1 MDILYGVNCMSIYF
15 QLFLASFFWGSN
27 IIVMKLL
34 LHHLPFLFLAFL
46 RVLFSFVFLGIYL
59 YFHHISLN
67 NFDKKKMLI
76 ISLLSI
82 YLNFFLTFI
91 GMNQVKGID
100 NALMNA
106 LSPTITFLLSLL
118 FLKYHLSLKEWMG
131 MFLSLFAFLLSIR
144 FQIFSIQS
152 GFYYLLAGMTLYILG
167 NILIQKWHIEPSISF
182 TFYELLYGSLF
193 LWIHSWVD
201 GQLAFDRLLTLPL
214 WQWGLFLM
222 ISGVGF
228 AYIQVTYMKAIAQIG
243 AVQTSF
249 FLSLNPIFTYL
260 ESLVF
265 LQESFDFI
273 HFVSFLLLF
282 LALIITK
289 QQNKHKE

>member
-1 MDILYGVNCMSIYF
+1 MDILIWVNCMSIYF

-34 LHHLPFLFLAFL
+34 LQHLPFLFLAFL
-46 RVLFSFVFLGIYL
+46 RVLFSFFFLGVYV
-59 YFHHISLN
+59 YFHHIPLSHFN
-67 NFDKKKMLI
+67 KKKILI

-91 GMNQVKGID
+91 GMNQVKGVD

-106 LSPTITFLLSLL
+106 LSPTITFLFSLL
-118 FLKYHLSLKEWMG
+118 FLKYHLSFKERIG
-131 MFLSLFAFLLSIR
+131 MFLSLFAFFLSIR

-152 GFYYLLAGMTLYILG
+152 GFYYLLAGMSLYILG
-167 NILIQKWHIEPSISF
+167 NILIQKWHIEHSISF

-214 WQWGLFLM
+214 WQWGLFLI

-273 HFVSFLLLF
+273 HFISFLLLIF
-282 LALIITK
+282 ALVITK
-289 QQNKHKE
+289 QEIRNKE

>member
-167 NILIQKWHIEPSISF
+167 NIFNSE
-182 TFYELLYGSLF
+182 
-193 LWIHSWVD
+193 V
-201 GQLAFDRLLTLPL
+201 
-214 WQWGLFLM
+214 
-222 ISGVGF
+222 
-228 AYIQVTYMKAIAQIG
+228 AY
-243 AVQTSF
+243 
-249 FLSLNPIFTYL
+249 
-260 ESLVF
+260 
-265 LQESFDFI
+265 
-273 HFVSFLLLF
+273 
-282 LALIITK
+282 
-289 QQNKHKE
+289 